1 MIAEFF
7 ARQND
12 ACIEAFR
19 SKGGD
24 AAEAPSSGKDGGS
37 SSSSNGSLGGGGGGG
52 GGGASTKVISFSH
65 FVPRQEL
72 CPEKRLLWEPQ
83 LTKVSCVAD
92 AVILSGCFFSPL
104 PVCVAC

>member
-7 ARQND
+7 ARQNN

-24 AAEAPSSGKDGGS
+24 AAETPLSGKDAGS
-37 SSSSNGSLGGGGGGG
+37 SNSSGSFGGGG

-83 LTKVSCVAD
+83 LTKVILAVGI
-92 AVILSGCFFSPL
+92 VILSGWFRFLAPG
-104 PVCVAC
+104 